1 MRSARLTPA
10 AATSTRTSPGPGR
23 GSATSVHWR
32 TSGSPGSLMTTAC
45 IAASLAGIS
54 LTRVFQP
61 IGSGEPR
68 SELKD
73 AANSMARAGRW
84 LLGAAMMADEHDNT
98 TASGAR
104 EATEIYPFASGT
116 PQQSGTAGGPLPDW
130 QAAGRPLP
138 DLPVMEQLPDP
149 DALPDPG
156 YPAMP
161 ATPPPVAS
169 QPPPARP
176 PSPSALP
183 SPSSTPRPEPP
194 STPLPEP
201 QSPEPRASEYRA
213 PVLPSAAA

>member
-23 GSATSVHWR
+23 GSATSVHRR

-68 SELKD
+68 SELKG

-98 TASGAR
+98 TAASDAASGAR
-104 EATEIYPFASGT
+104 EATEIYPFASGY
-116 PQQSGTAGGPLPDW
+116 PQHAGTARGPLPDW
-130 QAAGRPLP
+130 QAADRPLP

-161 ATPPPVAS
+161 ATPPPAS
-169 QPPPARP
+169 QPPPARAP
-176 PSPSALP
+176 WPSPMPVPLLL
-183 SPSSTPRPEPP
+183 PEPP
-194 STPLPEP
+194 SPLPKP
-201 QSPEPRASEYRA
+201 RPPSPLSPPR
-213 PVLPSAAA
+213 PP

>member
-68 SELKD
+68 SELKG

-84 LLGAAMMADEHDNT
+84 LLGAAMIADEHDNT
-98 TASGAR
+98 TAASDAR
-104 EATEIYPFASGT
+104 EATEISPFASGY
-116 PQQSGTAGGPLPDW
+116 PQHAGTARGPLPDW
-130 QAAGRPLP
+130 Q
-138 DLPVMEQLPDP
+138 
-149 DALPDPG
+149 
-156 YPAMP
+156 
-161 ATPPPVAS
+161 
-169 QPPPARP
+169 
-176 PSPSALP
+176 
-183 SPSSTPRPEPP
+183 
-194 STPLPEP
+194 
-201 QSPEPRASEYRA
+201 
-213 PVLPSAAA
+213 